1 MLQAENRKA
10 TSKEP
15 GALAEEITLEIERG
29 IVALRKALGAANEYL
44 REIKP
49 RTREVASFE
58 FPLFEDFLGQSRVL
72 HIGFPS
78 SFPRNGLTL
87 RIDPS
92 PWLEWPHVS
101 KAGLCLYADQRPL
114 LSSPEDAVKEAM
126 SRLTELLRWAHPN
139 TTSEDRKAEFQSE
152 ITSYWSQQCEGGLE
166 QLILSSIPQNTGP
179 LYVLTDPRARP
190 ADARVNLWLSGSLRG
205 LEQLEA
211 RLRGGHG
218 KIRGPTQAAFYAEMI
233 GVPDI
238 ELPSAADVLA
248 WLRCHLDHA
257 AGDDFAIWLAASSH
271 LPLRYILLRLP
282 GKSEIPAI
290 VAFTL
295 RSYGTLKSA
304 KPNYGRR
311 AGLRKVVEHS
321 QAPRGY
327 VQWAELQILD
337 RAIVHS
343 RDMKSANGLDDAHV
357 VFVGVGSLGS
367 GIAMQLARSG
377 VRKMTFI
384 DPDLFNAQNIG
395 RHVLGIDDLGRLK
408 VAALRQRVAHD
419 VPSTELAAIPDFVQ
433 TSETAARAIASA
445 DIVIVSTA
453 DWPSELWLWE
463 AKRGGAP
470 WALIQAWSEKNGLAG
485 HVLVSPKDSN
495 ADGSYLFTSNGQ
507 FHKPITEWEADVI
520 RLPACG
526 ESFIPG
532 GAVALSQI
540 ISMAANATIDT
551 LVGDLKSPQWHSLVP
566 NRFVVESAGGT
577 LLWPSSAENIRHSIR
592 VDPWPPIAQDASR
605 EAA

>member
-1 MLQAENRKA
+1 MASKGQAVLA
-10 TSKEP
+10 D
-15 GALAEEITLEIERG
+15 ALTPEIERG
-29 IVALRKALGAANEYL
+29 IAALRKSLGAASEYL
-44 REIKP
+44 REVKP
-49 RTREVASFE
+49 RTREVVSFE

-72 HIGFPS
+72 HIGFPP
-78 SFPRNGLTL
+78 SFPRKGLTL
-87 RIDPS
+87 KVDPS
-92 PWLEWPHVS
+92 PWLKWPHVS
-101 KAGLCLYADQRPL
+101 KDGLCLYADQRPL
-114 LSSPEDAVKEAM
+114 LSSPEELIEESV
-126 SRLTELLRWAHPN
+126 SRLMELLRWALPD
-139 TTSEDRKAEFQSE
+139 TSFDDRNAEFQRE
-152 ITSYWSQQCEGGLE
+152 ITSYWAQQCEGGAE
-166 QLILSSIPQNTGP
+166 QLILPSIPKETGP
-179 LYVLTDPRARP
+179 IYSLSDPRARP
-190 ADARVNLWLSGSLRG
+190 KDGAANLWLSDSFRELA
-205 LEQLEA
+205 QFEA
-211 RLRGGHG
+211 RLRGGTG
-218 KIRGPTQAAFYAEMI
+218 KIRGPAQAAFYAELI
-233 GVPDI
+233 TAPGI
-238 ELPSAADVLA
+238 ELPSAADVLV
-248 WLRCHLDHA
+248 WLRHHLSNPS
-257 AGDDFAIWLAASSH
+257 GDDLAIWLTASSH

-282 GKSEIPAI
+282 GESEIPAI

-295 RSYGTLKSA
+295 RSYGMKKSA
-304 KPNYGRR
+304 TPNYGRR
-311 AGLRKVVEHS
+311 AGLRKAVERIQS
-321 QAPRGY
+321 PRGC
-327 VQWAELQILD
+327 VQWAELQLLD

-343 RDMKSANGLDDAHV
+343 RDTTSAKALDDAHV
-357 VFVGVGSLGS
+357 VLVGAGSLGS

-377 VRKMTFI
+377 VRKMTLI
-384 DPDLFNAQNIG
+384 DPDIFNAANIG
-395 RHVLGIDDLGRLK
+395 RHVLGIDDLGRYK
-408 VAALRQRVAHD
+408 VAALRQRIAHD

-433 TSETAARAIASA
+433 TSDRAARAIASA

-507 FHKPITEWEADVI
+507 FHKPITEWEADVV